1 MGLPSMPK
9 DEEIDW
15 NGLVTFGSLIGNLI
29 QATKQQQTQD
39 QLEASKRDIETLLQD
54 RVKLIQSL
62 NSFQSAIESFKKKTA
77 NLENIN
83 HQLIA
88 QNKTQSDEIENLKL
102 TIASLEQEKGSIQKS
117 LSDEI
122 ENLKKQLAEVQ
133 K

>member
-1 MGLPSMPK
+1 MGLQSMPK

-29 QATKQQQTQD
+29 QATKQQQTQG
-39 QLEASKRDIETLLQD
+39 QFEASKRDIEALLQD
-54 RVKLIQSL
+54 RVNLIRSL

-83 HQLIA
+83 HQLIT

-102 TIASLEQEKGSIQKS
+102 TITSLEQEKDSIQKS
-117 LSDEI
+117 LSEEI

>member
-1 MGLPSMPK
+1 MPK
-9 DEEIDW
+9 DDEIDW

-39 QLEASKRDIETLLQD
+39 ELEKSKRDIEALLHD

-62 NSFQSAIESFKKKTA
+62 NSFQRAIESFKNKTS
-77 NLENIN
+77 NLERIN
-83 HQLIA
+83 QQLIA
-88 QNKTQSDEIENLKL
+88 QNKSQSDEIENLKL
-102 TIASLEQEKGSIQKS
+102 EISSLEQEKGTIQKS
-117 LSDEI
+117 LNDEI

>member
-1 MGLPSMPK
+1 MPK

-29 QATKQQQTQD
+29 QATKQQQTQG
-39 QLEASKRDIETLLQD
+39 QLEASKRDIEALLQD
-54 RVKLIQSL
+54 RVNLIRSL

-102 TIASLEQEKGSIQKS
+102 TITSLEQEKDFIQKS
-117 LSDEI
+117 LSEEI

>member
-1 MGLPSMPK
+1 MPK
-9 DEEIDW
+9 DDEIDW

-29 QATKQQQTQD
+29 QVTKQKQTQD
-39 QLEASKRDIETLLQD
+39 QLEASKRDIEALLQD
-54 RVKLIQSL
+54 RVNLIRSL

-88 QNKTQSDEIENLKL
+88 QNKTQSDEIEYLKL
-102 TIASLEQEKGSIQKS
+102 TISSLEQEKDSIQKS
-117 LSDEI
+117 LSEEI

>member
-1 MGLPSMPK
+1 MPK

-117 LSDEI
+117 LSEEI
-122 ENLKKQLAEVQ
+122 ENLKKQIEEIQ